1 MPTRPAP
8 AVQQEVS
15 NGQTPPSVCH
25 GSGVVTLA
33 NDHQLAL
40 VGVVNAYRAG
50 SRSRCAPMV
59 LTLMAPAVERRLGRL
74 RPLPPAIS
82 AEDIRQQLLVEVLE
96 AALSMPLPLNPL
108 VLERAILRRASQA
121 VSRRLSRELRRQQR
135 QEPLADMAL

>member
-1 MPTRPAP
+1 MPTSPAL

-15 NGQTPPSVCH
+15 NGQTPPSACH
-25 GSGVVTLA
+25 GSGVVTLP

-40 VGVVNAYRAG
+40 VGVVKAYRAC
-50 SRSRCAPMV
+50 SRSRCAPML
-59 LTLMAPAVERRLGRL
+59 LTLLAPAVERRLGRL
-74 RPLPPAIS
+74 RPVPPAIS